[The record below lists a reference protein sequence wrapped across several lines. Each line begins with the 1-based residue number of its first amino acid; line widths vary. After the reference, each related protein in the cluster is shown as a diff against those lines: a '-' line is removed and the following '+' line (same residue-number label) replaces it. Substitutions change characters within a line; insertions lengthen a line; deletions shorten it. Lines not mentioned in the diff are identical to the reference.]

1 MTRIILIGMKACGK
15 TTVGNLLSKK
25 LRLPFVELDYEI
37 EKKHLSIKNEEM
49 PFREIFKKYGEK
61 YFRDLETD
69 TLLEILKI
77 WKDKDF
83 IFACGGGTPLKNKNR
98 KILKNM
104 GKNIFLDVNKDVL
117 LERILKDG
125 IPSFFPYPDD
135 PEKSLDELLSRRLP
149 IYQGL
154 AEFTFT
160 IDKETPEEIVNK
172 FLANIY

>member
-1 MTRIILIGMKACGK
+1 MKGCGK
-15 TTVGNLLSKK
+15 TTVGKILSQKWGI
-25 LRLPFVELDYEI
+25 PFVELDNEI
-37 EKKHLSIKNEEM
+37 EKKHFIDRKEKLS
-49 PFREIFKKYGEK
+49 FREIFKKYGKK